1 MDLQE
6 HKTKLEQELIETTEQ
21 AKRLS
26 FKMKELTAK
35 IKKLDKAIANA
46 KEIIGEW
53 MYRNKNALGLKI
65 NANHQ
70 DETAFINPN
79 IGDQSVVH
87 SGKAL
92 KQ

>member
-46 KEIIGEW
+46 KEIIGE
-53 MYRNKNALGLKI
+53 A
-65 NANHQ
+65 
-70 DETAFINPN
+70 
-79 IGDQSVVH
+79 
-87 SGKAL
+87 
-92 KQ
+92 